1 MHWHLWNTCTTHGK
15 DQSKVKVLS
24 TTQEVS
30 PQSHLWGGEVMM
42 ICSISSSNRSENVTS
57 PISDQNSKR
66 FDCRSKE
73 TTQWYSSLL
82 QNGAVPESNDV
93 QCVRL
98 QAPMATGICRHLGR
112 LEELTG
118 RWFQAGSSIVP
129 SGYLT

>member
-1 MHWHLWNTCTTHGK
+1 M
-15 DQSKVKVLS
+15 LS